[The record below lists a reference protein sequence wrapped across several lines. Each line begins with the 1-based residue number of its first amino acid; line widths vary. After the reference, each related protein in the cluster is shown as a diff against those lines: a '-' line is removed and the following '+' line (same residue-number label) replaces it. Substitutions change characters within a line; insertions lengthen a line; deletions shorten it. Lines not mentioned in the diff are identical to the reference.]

1 MDLIQTLR
9 GYSNKEVNR
18 AGTVLSGATN
28 DAQEFGRAL
37 EIVSNWRTLHQA
49 PLTLL
54 RTMLEEEAFAADPGS
69 LIVTRLKRIPT
80 ITDKLDRQPTMQLST
95 MQDIG
100 GARVVVDTLLQA
112 RVLQERL
119 RSFSPYFKLKLPMKD
134 YILNPNPKS
143 GYRGLH
149 LVFSFQDQTEQY
161 RKLNGLK
168 IELQIRTR
176 LQHVW
181 ATAVETVGTFRG
193 ESLKSGEGNPDWLEF
208 FRLAG
213 SLFADLE
220 TNMGSVPPE
229 LAALRDVLEVQ
240 ERLGAYNL
248 IQSVARC
255 PELHPQ
261 WVGAKYVVLV
271 LNLQEGSVRVDWFA
285 ADQFAKAVERQ
296 REQEARYLG
305 NKNFDT
311 VLVSVD
317 SLTGLHEGYPNYFAD
332 TGDFVN
338 LVYGFRPREANYGV
352 WANLREGA

>member
-1 MDLIQTLR
+1 
-9 GYSNKEVNR
+9 
-18 AGTVLSGATN
+18 
-28 DAQEFGRAL
+28 
-37 EIVSNWRTLHQA
+37 
-49 PLTLL
+49 
-54 RTMLEEEAFAADPGS
+54 
-69 LIVTRLKRIPT
+69 
-80 ITDKLDRQPTMQLST
+80 MQLST

-248 IQSVARC
+248 IQSVARY